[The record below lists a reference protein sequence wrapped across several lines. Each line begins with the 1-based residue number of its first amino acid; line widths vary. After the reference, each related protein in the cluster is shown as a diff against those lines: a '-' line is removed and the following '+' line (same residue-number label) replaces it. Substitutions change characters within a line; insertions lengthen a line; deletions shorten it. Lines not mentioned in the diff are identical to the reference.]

1 MSETGI
7 WGITKYECYNKIIL
21 HCFADMQID
30 TLLFRDLQF
39 AYFDF
44 IGEILTDCEYNPS
57 LGRVP
62 IQFLKPIYGTLEP
75 HFTDFAA
82 PGVILT

>member
-1 MSETGI
+1 MIDLLNDSMT
-7 WGITKYECYNKIIL
+7 L
-21 HCFADMQID
+21 VFFPSADMQID
-30 TLLFRDLQF
+30 TLLFRDIQF

-44 IGEILTDCEYNPS
+44 IGQILTDCDLNPS

-62 IQFLKPIYGTLEP
+62 IQFKQPIFGSMEP

>member
-1 MSETGI
+1 MDFLTY
-7 WGITKYECYNKIIL
+7 IT
-21 HCFADMQID
+21 DMQID

-44 IGEILTDCEYNPS
+44 IGDILTDCEHNPS

-62 IQFLKPIYGTLEP
+62 IQFLQPIFGTMEP

-82 PGVILT
+82 PGVILTWVFTCVAIG